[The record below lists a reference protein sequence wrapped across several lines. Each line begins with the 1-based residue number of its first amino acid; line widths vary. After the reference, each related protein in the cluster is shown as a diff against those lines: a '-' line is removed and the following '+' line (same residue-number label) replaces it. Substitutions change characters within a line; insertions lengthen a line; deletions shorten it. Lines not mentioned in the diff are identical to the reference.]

1 MTASR
6 VVAVSTFESARLGV
20 VGCTLVALSTN
31 PTILLMGGGDPN
43 LFYLVRVV
51 CYCAYLRG
59 RLPLLDR
66 IASGRRTTLLLSLNV
81 RHVHN
86 VSQNLLVFSCAPSLS
101 YWLSVLRRAYSEA
114 GHRSYALMTLTR
126 FRDTFLL
133 DYSNV
138 SVLLL
143 ILCGLLLQLN
153 LLQEVVSLLLDP
165 YVMLADLGSL
175 LGVSC

>member
-1 MTASR
+1 
-6 VVAVSTFESARLGV
+6 
-20 VGCTLVALSTN
+20 
-31 PTILLMGGGDPN
+31 
-43 LFYLVRVV
+43 
-51 CYCAYLRG
+51 
-59 RLPLLDR
+59 
-66 IASGRRTTLLLSLNV
+66 
-81 RHVHN
+81 
-86 VSQNLLVFSCAPSLS
+86 
-101 YWLSVLRRAYSEA
+101 
-114 GHRSYALMTLTR
+114 MTLTR

-133 DYSNV
+133 DDSNV